1 MIMRKTDKL
10 FCWSV
15 DNLHSLAKTLG
26 TSYNTLNVVLAG
38 VAIVSVVLNL
48 IFLLTLV

>member
-15 DNLHSLAKTLG
+15 DNLHALAKVLG
-26 TSYNTLNVVLAG
+26 TNYNTLNVVLAG
-38 VAIVSVVLNL
+38 VAIISVMLNL
-48 IFLLTLV
+48 IFLLTLI